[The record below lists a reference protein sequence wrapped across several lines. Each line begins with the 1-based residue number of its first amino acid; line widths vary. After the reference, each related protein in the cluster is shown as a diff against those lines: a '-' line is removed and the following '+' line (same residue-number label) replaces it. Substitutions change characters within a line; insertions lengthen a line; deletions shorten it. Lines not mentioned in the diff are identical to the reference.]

1 VLGDVLGLI
10 DIVILVVLVFF
21 LLKGILRGLL
31 KEVCSLLG
39 LVLGGLFA
47 FTFHLPLAQLLQN
60 SFGLPAQLCV
70 WGAFLAIFLLVV
82 FCFAVLGFILNRFV
96 KIIFLG
102 GVNRLAGAVFG
113 LLQGVVVLSIFVL
126 VLNSSMAPQVVR
138 RQMAQ
143 AELAPPFA
151 ALGESM
157 FAGSRDLIRR

>member
-1 VLGDVLGLI
+1 MLGDVLGLI

-31 KEVCSLLG
+31 REVCSLLG

-82 FCFAVLGFILNRFV
+82 FCFAVIGYILNRFV
-96 KIIFLG
+96 KNYFLRRCQPPG
-102 GVNRLAGAVFG
+102 WSCLRAIAGCCCPFNFCFG
-113 LLQGVVVLSIFVL
+113 
-126 VLNSSMAPQVVR
+126 A
-138 RQMAQ
+138 
-143 AELAPPFA
+143 
-151 ALGESM
+151 
-157 FAGSRDLIRR
+157 